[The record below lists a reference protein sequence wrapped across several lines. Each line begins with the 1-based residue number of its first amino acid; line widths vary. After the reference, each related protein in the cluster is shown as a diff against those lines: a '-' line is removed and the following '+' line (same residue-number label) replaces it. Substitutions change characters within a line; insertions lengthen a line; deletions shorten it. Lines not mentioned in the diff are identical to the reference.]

1 MPVGVFVMS
10 NGLYFVISAVVLSF
24 TMLASFYLKYRI
36 PTKDNKLLMVMIWII
51 TLSCVIDLTLGMNGI
66 YFQLQRKVSLG
77 LKTVYV
83 LNQQFVIVCYAV
95 YVIIS
100 TERKIG
106 KWTKLVLGLLN
117 AYGLV
122 LIVTNIK
129 YQWLFG
135 IDEQGYY
142 IRSEQVYLYY
152 IVAIVYLL
160 FSLQH
165 LFRFGKVVD
174 WSKKLSLYM
183 FIVLPYLCAWL
194 QYQIPGFLIESFGMT
209 ISMLWIY
216 LNAPRMDRMIDS
228 GTGVLNQY
236 AFSKKIVFILEEKQN
251 SFFMVM
257 RFRDKSAMQNKYGLD
272 AYKKLMRETA
282 CLLCDKTGREHVY
295 YLQDGR
301 FAVEILKPEEKDAKN
316 EADEIL
322 KMIQKTWKIYGKD
335 IEVWAVGALLVLSS
349 DVKNINDIYN
359 YLEYLEIMPSLKN
372 GSVYEGRHLDIAYMR
387 RYDEIEHAIDRALQQ
402 TNFDVYYQP
411 IYGTKEKR
419 IVAAEALLRMYDE
432 EMGFISPEEF
442 IPIAEKNGKIIEIGH
457 LVLEKVCQ
465 FLQKEDI
472 KKYGIHYIEVNL
484 SIIECIQKELPERLE
499 EIMKQYK
506 IDFTQ
511 INLEITETAL
521 AQNQEILATN
531 MKKINEMGI
540 TFSLDDYGTG
550 YSTITYMMTLPFKI
564 VKIDKSILWSSF
576 ENEKAMIALC
586 ASINMIK
593 DMDMEIVVEG
603 VESEEMAMKLTEL
616 GCDYL
621 QGFYFSKPL
630 PEEQFKE
637 YLTKSV

>member
-1 MPVGVFVMS
+1 MS

-36 PTKDNKLLMVMIWII
+36 PTKDNKLLLLMIWMI
-51 TLSCVIDLTLGMNGI
+51 TLSSVIDLALGMNGI
-66 YFQLQRKVSLG
+66 YYQLQRKVSLA
-77 LKTVYV
+77 LKTLYV
-83 LNQQFVIVCYAV
+83 LIQQFIIVSYAV
-95 YVIIS
+95 YIIIT
-100 TERKIG
+100 TEQKIG

-117 AYGLV
+117 VYGLV
-122 LIVTNIK
+122 LIVMNIK
-129 YQWLFG
+129 CQWLFG

-142 IRSEQVYLYY
+142 VRSEQVYLYY

-165 LFRFGKVVD
+165 LLRFGKVVE
-174 WSKKLSLYM
+174 WSKKISLYM
-183 FIVLPYLCAWL
+183 FIILPYLCAWL
-194 QYQIPGFLIESFGMT
+194 QYEIPGFFIESFGMT
-209 ISMLWIY
+209 ISLLWIY
-216 LNAPRMDRMIDS
+216 LSAPRMDRMMDS
-228 GTGVLNQY
+228 ETGVMNQY
-236 AFSKKIVFILEEKQN
+236 AFSKKIVQMLENKQN
-251 SFFMVM
+251 SFIMVM
-257 RFRDKSAMQNKYGLD
+257 RFRDKSSMQSKYGLET
-272 AYKKLMRETA
+272 YKKLMRETS
-282 CLLCDKTGREHVY
+282 CLLCDKAGRERVY

-301 FAVEILKPEEKDAKN
+301 FAVEVLKTEEKDAKG

-322 KMIQKTWKIYGKD
+322 KILRKTWKIYGRD
-335 IEVWAVGALLVLSS
+335 IEVWAVGALLVLPS
-349 DVKNINDIYN
+349 DVKNINDVYN

-372 GSVYEGRHLDIAYMR
+372 GSTYEGRHLDIAYMR
-387 RYDEIEHAIDRALQQ
+387 RYDEIERAIDRALIQ
-402 TNFDVYYQP
+402 TSFDVYYQP
-411 IYGTKEKR
+411 IYSTKEKR

-432 EMGFISPEEF
+432 EMGFVSPDEF

-472 KKYGIHYIEVNL
+472 RKYGIHYIEVNL
-484 SIIECIQKELPERLE
+484 SIIECIQKELPQRIE
-499 EIMKQYK
+499 ELMKKYK
-506 IDFTQ
+506 VDCTQ

-521 AQNQEILATN
+521 AQNHEILAAN
-531 MKKINEMGI
+531 MKKINEMGV

-576 ENEKAMIALC
+576 QNEKAMIALC

-603 VESEEMAMKLTEL
+603 VESEEMATKLAEL

-630 PEEQFKE
+630 PEKQFKE
-637 YLTKSV
+637 YLTKSM

>member
-1 MPVGVFVMS
+1 MS

-36 PTKDNKLLMVMIWII
+36 PTKDNKLLLLMIWMI
-51 TLSCVIDLTLGMNGI
+51 TLSSVIDLALGMNGI
-66 YFQLQRKVSLG
+66 YYQLQRKVSLA
-77 LKTVYV
+77 LKTLYV
-83 LNQQFVIVCYAV
+83 LIQQFIIVSYAV
-95 YVIIS
+95 YIIIT
-100 TERKIG
+100 TEQKIG

-117 AYGLV
+117 VYGLV
-122 LIVTNIK
+122 LIVMNIK
-129 YQWLFG
+129 CQWLFG

-142 IRSEQVYLYY
+142 VRSEQVYLYY

-165 LFRFGKVVD
+165 LLRFGKVVE
-174 WSKKLSLYM
+174 WSKKISLYM
-183 FIVLPYLCAWL
+183 FIILPYLCAWL
-194 QYQIPGFLIESFGMT
+194 QYEIPGFFIESFGMT
-209 ISMLWIY
+209 ISLLWIY
-216 LNAPRMDRMIDS
+216 LSAPRMDRMMDS
-228 GTGVLNQY
+228 ETGVMNQY
-236 AFSKKIVFILEEKQN
+236 AFSKKIVQMLENKQN
-251 SFFMVM
+251 SFIMVM
-257 RFRDKSAMQNKYGLD
+257 RFRDKSSMQSKYGLET
-272 AYKKLMRETA
+272 YKKLMRETS
-282 CLLCDKTGREHVY
+282 CLLCDKAGRERVY

-301 FAVEILKPEEKDAKN
+301 FAVEVLKTEEKDAKG

-322 KMIQKTWKIYGKD
+322 KILRKTWKIYGRD
-335 IEVWAVGALLVLSS
+335 IEVWAVGALLVLPS
-349 DVKNINDIYN
+349 DVKNINDVYN

-372 GSVYEGRHLDIAYMR
+372 GSTYEGRHLDIAYMR
-387 RYDEIEHAIDRALQQ
+387 RYDEIERAIDRALIQ
-402 TNFDVYYQP
+402 TSFDVYYQP
-411 IYGTKEKR
+411 IYSTKEKR

-432 EMGFISPEEF
+432 EMGFVSPDEF
-442 IPIAEKNGKIIEIGH
+442 IPIAEKNGKIIEIWH

-472 KKYGIHYIEVNL
+472 RKYGIHYIEVNL
-484 SIIECIQKELPERLE
+484 SIIECIQKELPQRLE
-499 EIMKQYK
+499 ELMKKYK
-506 IDFTQ
+506 VDCTQ

-521 AQNQEILATN
+521 AQNHEILAAN
-531 MKKINEMGI
+531 MKKVNEMGV

-576 ENEKAMIALC
+576 QNEKAMIALC

-603 VESEEMAMKLTEL
+603 VESEEMATKLAEL

-630 PEEQFKE
+630 PEKQFKE
-637 YLTKSV
+637 YLTKSM